1 MQCKQTREQR
11 TVRGRTTA
19 LIGAVALGAVF
30 FTAASSFSGEQ
41 PVLKTSKDKVNYSI
55 GVSTIRN
62 FRQYRTG
69 NDMDLDMI
77 VKGMKDELAE
87 KPLLMS
93 EKELRAVLTA
103 VQTEIIQRKRTARVL
118 ATMPSATSSIGTG
131 AKPK

>member
-1 MQCKQTREQR
+1 MQCKQTEAQQ
-11 TVRGRTTA
+11 TIMGHAMA
-19 LIGAVALGAVF
+19 LIGTVALASIFFLAVP
-30 FTAASSFSGEQ
+30 AFSGEQ
-41 PVLKTSKDKVNYSI
+41 PVLKTPKDKINYSI

-62 FRQYRTG
+62 FRQYGTG

-103 VQTEIIQRKRTARVL
+103 VQTEIIQRKRTTRAL
-118 ATMPSATSSIGTG
+118 STMPSATPSVGLG
-131 AKPK
+131 AKP

>member
-1 MQCKQTREQR
+1 
-11 TVRGRTTA
+11 